1 MTSLSSVV
9 ASKMNVSV
17 KAKDGLLNAWPL
29 GKKHF
34 CKNDFGHVDNAVLWV
49 Q

>member
-1 MTSLSSVV
+1 MTSLQSIV
-9 ASKMNVSV
+9 ANKMDVSV
-17 KAKDGLLNAWPL
+17 KAKDGLLNTWPL

-34 CKNDFGHVDNAVLWV
+34 CKDNFGHVDNAVLSV